1 MSKDRI
7 LRRIKK
13 CLALS
18 KSSNEHEAA
27 AALRQAKAMMEKHGI
42 TLHDAE
48 LPSIEVLDT
57 SAGKHSRARYTIPEK
72 HLINVICSFFGCSVV
87 FSNSHPVIAGEAPA
101 PEICSYAIHVLVR
114 QIQVNRKDSLKEFE
128 NQHFKLKPSEAK
140 TFNRSYG
147 IAWVAAVSEKV
158 REFASQITEQIR
170 DAQDQAIRTHF
181 NMDVGGEFREVN
193 KPKIKDSPLETYAL
207 GKGWNDGKQANIQ
220 SGMSGQQS
228 PVKRL
233 NS

>member
-18 KSSNEHEAA
+18 KSSNEHESA

-42 TLHDAE
+42 SLHDAE

-57 SAGKHSRARYTIPEK
+57 SAGKHSRARYTTPEK

-87 FSNSHPVIAGEAPA
+87 FSDSYPVIAGEAPG

-128 NQHFKLKPSEAK
+128 SQHFKLKSSAIK
-140 TFNRSYG
+140 AFNRSYG
-147 IAWVAAVSEKV
+147 MAWVAAVSEKV
-158 REFASQITEQIR
+158 REFASQTTEQVR
-170 DAQDQAIRTHF
+170 DAQDQAIRAHF
-181 NMDVGGEFREVN
+181 NMGAGGEFREIN
-193 KPKIKDSPLETYAL
+193 NPKIKDSPLEAYAF

-228 PVKRL
+228 SVKRL
-233 NS
+233 NC